1 MPGDGRLGTQAPVLP
16 HRRLLPGAGGRQ
28 ARQLRCRGQGRHRNA
43 RDQLYRY
50 RQVVEEDHLEEDE
63 ILLVYFKTG
72 FVYPDE
78 RALAKKAGFTVFD
91 LDDLQQFLCRDPMEK
106 DHEILRQYRD
116 RVQRIAAE
124 RERALQD
131 WDWSQGFVQFDFMS
145 RLRKVLAERRREW
158 STLTGDRNSS
168 DLP

>member
-1 MPGDGRLGTQAPVLP
+1 MTDVSEPKLQYSRIDVYFRARVDGRLVSFVVEDKVGTEM
-16 HRRLLPGAGGRQ
+16 HG
-28 ARQLRCRGQGRHRNA
+28 
-43 RDQLYRY
+43 DQLYRY

-131 WDWSQGFVQFDFMS
+131 WDWSQGFLQFDFMS